1 MEKTIKHLLP
11 EKDALDKTK
20 ISDLQKIK
28 NSLKQ
33 LFSIRNFFAKTIK
46 QILLDYQKNKKSI
59 KTDDSKLNSYFDTLS
74 NQLNEKNKEVKNLIT
89 TIVST
94 PIPKIME

>member
-1 MEKTIKHLLP
+1 MKKN
-11 EKDALDKTK
+11 ALDKAK

-33 LFSIRNFFAKTIK
+33 LFSIRKFFAKTIK

-74 NQLNEKNKEVKNLIT
+74 NQLNEKNKEVKNLRT

-94 PIPKIME
+94 PIPNIME

>member
-1 MEKTIKHLLP
+1 M
-11 EKDALDKTK
+11 
-20 ISDLQKIK
+20 
-28 NSLKQ
+28 
-33 LFSIRNFFAKTIK
+33 RNFFAKTIK

-74 NQLNEKNKEVKNLIT
+74 NQLNEKNKGVKNLRT

-94 PIPKIME
+94 TIPNIME

>member
-1 MEKTIKHLLP
+1 M
-11 EKDALDKTK
+11 
-20 ISDLQKIK
+20 
-28 NSLKQ
+28 
-33 LFSIRNFFAKTIK
+33 
-46 QILLDYQKNKKSI
+46 LLDYQKNKKSI